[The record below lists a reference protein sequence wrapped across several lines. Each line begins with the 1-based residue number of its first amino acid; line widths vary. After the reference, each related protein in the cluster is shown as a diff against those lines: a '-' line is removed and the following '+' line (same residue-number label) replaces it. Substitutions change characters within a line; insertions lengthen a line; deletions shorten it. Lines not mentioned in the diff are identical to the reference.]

1 MTTLGGTALT
11 LLDIAKAMD
20 PDGKMATIVEILNQ
34 VNEVVQDMTFIE
46 CNDGD
51 SHQTTIRTGLPS
63 GAWRRYNEGVAPTKG
78 TTAQVR
84 AQCGMLEANSIID
97 RDLANKGGNAKA
109 VRASEAVSHIEGMTQ
124 QMATALFYEDE
135 RTNPTRF
142 TGLAAHYSSI
152 LTTTAASA
160 ANVIDGGG
168 TGSDNLSIWFVTW
181 GPNATTGLVPQGS
194 QAGLKHEDRGEV
206 EVIDA
211 TGITGAT
218 YIALKDWF
226 QWKMG
231 LCVRDWRQNAR
242 VCNVD
247 VSNLRAQSGDA
258 DLIRLMIQAEETL
271 AYGNAGTRAIYCNR
285 TVRSWLR
292 QQALDKAAYQVTFET
307 VAGKPVTMWN
317 GIPIRV
323 SDSLLLTESALT

>member
-1 MTTLGGTALT
+1 MATLGGTALT

-20 PDGKMATIVEILNQ
+20 PDGKYAQIVEILDQ
-34 VNEVVQDMTFIE
+34 TNEMLQDMTWIE

-63 GAWRRYNEGVAPTKG
+63 ATWRRYNEGVQPSKG

-84 AQCGMLEANSIID
+84 CQTGMLEANSIVD

-109 VRASEAVSHIEGMTQ
+109 VRASEAVSHIEGMNQ
-124 QMATALFYEDE
+124 QMATAVLYEDE

-142 TGLAAHYSSI
+142 TGIMAHYGSVN
-152 LTTTAASA
+152 TATAASA
-160 ANVIDGGG
+160 ENVIDGGG
-168 TGSDNLSIWFVTW
+168 TGSDNTSALLVTW

-194 QAGLKHEDRGEV
+194 SAGLRHEDRGEV

-226 QWKMG
+226 QWKVG
-231 LCVRDWRQNAR
+231 LAVRDWRRNAR
-242 VCNVD
+242 VCNID
-247 VSNLRAQSGDA
+247 VSNLRAESGDT
-258 DLIRLMIQAEETL
+258 DLIKAMIQAEERL
-271 AYGNAGTRAIYCNR
+271 PSGNFGNKAWYVNR
-285 TVRSWLR
+285 TVRQWMR
-292 QQALDKAAYQVTFET
+292 IQALEKAAYQITLET
-307 VAGKPVTMWN
+307 IAGKQVVMFN
-317 GIPIRV
+317 GIPVRV
-323 SDSLLLTESALT
+323 SDALLLTEARIV